1 MSTPPPDPLATEE
14 RKWKLRAT
22 KAEVWRTVAISIIG
36 AAVAGVFYLY
46 QDSQTRSRY
55 FSEFQAQR
63 ESADTNLRAQMFN
76 TLFQNYFKTRLESSQ
91 RALDAKAAPQV
102 LSDAQLED
110 LRQEIVLSDLL
121 ARNFESVDV
130 RPLFEDIDRRLST
143 RIAAEGRA
151 GQEVLADQRKAFAL
165 REQLRRV
172 ARGATTRQTES
183 LIARAKAT
191 SNEFTVTQCESP
203 QSRTTITPGF
213 LPELPGGV
221 SGLVDDIGE
230 AGTVSISLVM
240 PGASKPKDGE
250 APPPRRVP
258 LNVSFY
264 DMPAL
269 ENVRLPGGERVAIAL
284 TRFLS
289 AASCERF
296 WSQFDE
302 STMADC
308 GPLLERANDSRDPQS
323 CSRADLSL
331 IILPRDYI
339 GVRDRPYLKELSGAD
354 QPWAALKTQ

>member
-36 AAVAGVFYLY
+36 AAVAGAFYLY

-76 TLFQNYFKTRLESSQ
+76 TLFQNYFKTRIESSQ
-91 RALDAKAAPQV
+91 RALDAKAAPQA
-102 LSDAQLED
+102 LSDAQIED
-110 LRQEIVLSDLL
+110 LRQEIVFSDLL

-130 RPLFEDIDRRLST
+130 RPLFEDIDRRLSK
-143 RIAAEGRA
+143 RIADQGRP
-151 GQEVLADQRKAFAL
+151 GQEVLADQREAFL
-165 REQLRRV
+165 VREQLRRV

-183 LIARAKAT
+183 LIARAEGR
-191 SNEFTVTQCESP
+191 SRGFTVTQCESP
-203 QSRTTITPGF
+203 QASTTFTPEFVPG
-213 LPELPGGV
+213 LPDGV
-221 SGLVDDIGE
+221 EGLVENVGE
-230 AGTVSISLVM
+230 AGTVGISLVM
-240 PGASKPKDGE
+240 PGTTRLKDGE

-269 ENVRLPGGERVAIAL
+269 ENLRLPSGEHLAITL

-289 AASCERF
+289 AESCERF

-302 STMADC
+302 STLADC
-308 GPLLERANDSRDPQS
+308 GLLLERANDARNPQK
-323 CSRADLSL
+323 CSRVDLNL

-339 GVRDRPYLKELSGAD
+339 GVRDRPYLKELSGAA
-354 QPWAALKTQ
+354 QPWAALKAQ